1 MNYKQLNNSE
11 IVSDSAVVK
20 SEGRSV
26 STRKLTAKRLR
37 KAGRNAVPWQISD
50 VEIAAS
56 RDHAR
61 IVQTMRAPSLPPR
74 VMSKVHSRSSTPSIH
89 PPSIGPRLRNGF
101 FSGDTD
107 NRIRNKQQVGG
118 AP

>member
-74 VMSKVHSRSSTPSIH
+74 VMSKVLLTLIHTIHSPTF
-89 PPSIGPRLRNGF
+89 NWAAFEKWF
-101 FSGDTD
+101 FLG
-107 NRIRNKQQVGG
+107 RHRQQN
-118 AP
+118 